1 MVALDPVAIAV
12 ATQKPAY
19 ELADIFR
26 HHFDDYLCRQHCTEQ
41 EFKAVNAIVRCR
53 TAAVGGYVQAC
64 DRCGQRQIACC
75 SCKNRH
81 CPKCGHFEKAQW
93 RAEQAARVL
102 PAPHFQVVFT
112 VDHAL
117 NDLAYLNPEAIYGLL
132 FRTAGRLLRAFGR
145 RYLGGE
151 IGATMVLHT
160 WGSTLQHHVHLH
172 CLVPAGAL
180 VQEASGSRW
189 QASRPDFLLPVVAL
203 AQAFRDAFL
212 NSIERLL
219 QRGELRLAGGLTEA
233 GVTATIAQV
242 RKKKWVVY
250 SGKPPAAA
258 SPTALLG
265 YLGRYVQQ
273 TAIANRRLVEI
284 ADGAVTFEFRA
295 KGVDAAGSPSPRR
308 RMKLDA
314 VESIRRFLRHVLP
327 RGFVR
332 IRHYGLYASGMKRKR
347 RLARLLLAGEAVEEA
362 PKLLLTEWLKSA
374 VEPDPLACPACGVGR
389 MQRVGRVRAL
399 SRAEVRVALE
409 RGLPVLG
416 QVPE

>member
-1 MVALDPVAIAV
+1 MVTLDQVAV
-12 ATQKPAY
+12 ATEKPTH
-19 ELADIFR
+19 ELADVFR
-26 HHFDDYLCRQHCTEQ
+26 HYFDDYLRYHHCTEQ
-41 EFKAVNAIVRCR
+41 EFKAVNAILRCR
-53 TAAVGGYVQAC
+53 TAAMGGYVQAC
-64 DRCGQRQIACC
+64 DRCGQRQIAYC

-93 RAEQAARVL
+93 LVRQAARLL
-102 PAPHFQVVFT
+102 PTPHFQVVFT

-160 WGSTLQHHVHLH
+160 WGRTLQHHVHLH

-180 VQEASGSRW
+180 VQEASGYRW

-203 AQAFRDAFL
+203 AKAFRDAFL
-212 NSIERLL
+212 NGILRLL
-219 QRGELRLAGGLTEA
+219 QRGELRLAGNVPAA
-233 GVTATIAQV
+233 GFTATIAQLGS
-242 RKKKWVVY
+242 KKWVVY

-273 TAIANRRLVEI
+273 TAIANRRIVEI

-295 KGVDAAGSPSPRR
+295 KSGDSASNPSPRR

-314 VESIRRFLRHVLP
+314 VEFIRRFLRHVLP

-332 IRHYGLYASGMKRKR
+332 IRHYGLYAGGMKHKR
-347 RLARLLLAGEAVEEA
+347 CLARLLLNGEAIEEP
-362 PKLLLTEWLKSA
+362 PKLLLTEWLKTA
-374 VEPDPLACPACGVGR
+374 VEQDPLTCPACGVGQ
-389 MQRVGRVRAL
+389 MQRIGRLKAL
-399 SRAEVRVALE
+399 SRVEVGLALA

-416 QVPE
+416 HIPE